1 MHRRIVPVQELPT
14 IYLKPGE
21 MHFGTEA
28 ARIITVLGSCVSVTM
43 YHRRTGTGAIC
54 HAVMPSS
61 EAPRSPK
68 SAAKDRFQYV
78 DTSMIWMLAEFE
90 KRGIKAADIEVKIFG
105 GSEMFT
111 DTNGKVTA
119 MSVGR
124 KNIEAALTII
134 HEHNLKLKAWNIGG
148 NKGRKVIFY
157 SDTGD
162 VFTKFVNKVEPQI
175 PYVVTGR
182 YR

>member
-28 ARIITVLGSCVSVTM
+28 IRVITVLGSCVSVIM
-43 YHRRTGTGAIC
+43 YHRRTGTGSIC

-61 EAPRSPK
+61 ESPRSPK
-68 SAAKDRFQYV
+68 RSSADRFQYV
-78 DTSMIWMLAEFE
+78 DTSLEWMIAQFNKL
-90 KRGIKAADIEVKIFG
+90 GIKKADLEVKIFG

-111 DTNGKVTA
+111 DAGGRVAA

-124 KNIEAALTII
+124 KNIDAAIRVI
-134 HEHNLKLKAWNIGG
+134 QDHNLKLKAWNIGG

-157 SDTGD
+157 SDTGE

-175 PYVVTGR
+175 FSGAIGKDK
-182 YR
+182 